1 MIILKSQKPWVSA
14 SLQKIHLDPPS
25 PPPTS
30 LLRVNVIFNQANV
43 FIYGILVKLASRMKP
58 LHFTSEQYLHK
69 AERISPSSVSVLKVI
84 CEWPFFKSG
93 DRYSEFLT
101 IGHISFEVS
110 EEGKELSP
118 SQVQYNKHGKYMS
131 LSIKTF
137 TLCSQSFVFS
147 TENDCN
153 IIYEESDN

>member
-1 MIILKSQKPWVSA
+1 
-14 SLQKIHLDPPS
+14 
-25 PPPTS
+25 
-30 LLRVNVIFNQANV
+30 
-43 FIYGILVKLASRMKP
+43 MKP
-58 LHFTSEQYLHK
+58 LYFTSEQYLHK
-69 AERISPSSVSVLKVI
+69 AERISPSSVSFLKVI

-137 TLCSQSFVFS
+137 YAHRVSFFQRKMTAILSTKRATINTFS
-147 TENDCN
+147 ETGN
-153 IIYEESDN
+153 

>member
-1 MIILKSQKPWVSA
+1 
-14 SLQKIHLDPPS
+14 
-25 PPPTS
+25 
-30 LLRVNVIFNQANV
+30 
-43 FIYGILVKLASRMKP
+43 MKP
-58 LHFTSEQYLHK
+58 LYFTSEQYLHK
-69 AERISPSSVSVLKVI
+69 AERISPSSVSFLKVI

-131 LSIKTF
+131 LSIYK
-137 TLCSQSFVFS
+137 
-147 TENDCN
+147 N
-153 IIYEESDN
+153 IYFMLIEFRFFNGK